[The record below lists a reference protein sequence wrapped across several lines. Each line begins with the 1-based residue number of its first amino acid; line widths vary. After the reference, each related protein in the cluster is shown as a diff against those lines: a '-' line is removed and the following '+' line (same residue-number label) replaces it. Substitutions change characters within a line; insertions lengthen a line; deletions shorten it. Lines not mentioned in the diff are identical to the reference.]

1 MGIKFFTYI
10 SSSIFWLS
18 ISSPQQL
25 IGLLTPKSIALVP
38 ECIRERPD
46 ASGLELGQLV
56 ELWLFHTGSR
66 EQQSQL
72 PSTHAFRRP

>member
-1 MGIKFFTYI
+1 MA
-10 SSSIFWLS
+10 LA
-18 ISSPQQL
+18 
-25 IGLLTPKSIALVP
+25 PK
-38 ECIRERPD
+38 CIWERPD
-46 ASGLELGQLV
+46 ASVLELGQLV